1 MSYVQSTDPRLT
13 VAGLP
18 TASAMPG
25 VEAFARFVGEGLAQP
40 IVAGF
45 RQAAANLFETLGVAG
60 RTSTWGSSKPGK
72 TRDCCDT
79 PTDPCHCRC
88 CIVDADLVVY
98 GRLGERRVVPLT
110 VENRWRRERKIKME
124 LSAFSARGGG
134 ASPVTGELLPPAPEF
149 TLLPC
154 GQQAV
159 VLVIQST
166 LPSSPAPKPDRP
178 NESHQTRALPDV
190 DDCLVSYADLR
201 VEGCEIRPLRM
212 AVALLP
218 RDCADYRII
227 CRCECC

>member
-1 MSYVQSTDPRLT
+1 MNYFQSIDPRLA

-18 TASAMPG
+18 TLSAMPS
-25 VEAFARFVGEGLAQP
+25 VETVTRFVGEGLAQP
-40 IVAGF
+40 IMTGF
-45 RQAAANLFETLGVAG
+45 RQAAANLFDTLGVAG
-60 RTSTWGSSKPGK
+60 RPSTWGSAKSSKAK
-72 TRDCCDT
+72 DCCDI

-124 LSAFSARGGG
+124 LSTFSSRGGS

-149 TLLPC
+149 TLPAC

-159 VLVIQST
+159 VLLIQST
-166 LPSSPAPKPDRP
+166 AASSPTPNPDRP
-178 NESHQTRALPDV
+178 NEPNQTRTLPDV
-190 DDCLVSYADLR
+190 DDCVVSYADLR
-201 VEGCEIRPLRM
+201 VEGCEIRPLRI